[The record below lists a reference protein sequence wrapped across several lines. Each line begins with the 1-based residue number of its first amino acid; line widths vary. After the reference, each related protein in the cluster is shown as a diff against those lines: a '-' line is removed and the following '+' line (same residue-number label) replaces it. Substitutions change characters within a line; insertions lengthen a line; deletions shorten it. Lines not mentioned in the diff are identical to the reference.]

1 MGLGHHHSYK
11 HQSGKLKEQKQSL
24 QNNLTLLTCF
34 IKILMNSVQH

>member
-24 QNNLTLLTCF
+24 QNNLTLLTVLSKF
-34 IKILMNSVQH
+34 

>member
-24 QNNLTLLTCF
+24 QNNLTLMKNLTL
-34 IKILMNSVQH
+34 ILMNSMQH